1 VPQDLQQT
9 LATLHQ
15 ELAQTRSV
23 DRESREL
30 LVTVMQDIARV
41 LDRSLAES
49 ADDEDSLG
57 ERLEHVAVRF
67 ASEHPQLSA
76 AVRQVID
83 ALANAGI

>member
-1 VPQDLQQT
+1 VSQDLQQT
-9 LATLHQ
+9 LAALHE
-15 ELAQTRSV
+15 ELARTRSV

-41 LDRSLAES
+41 LDRSLEEAS
-49 ADDEDSLG
+49 DDENSLG

-67 ASEHPQLSA
+67 ESEHPQLSA
-76 AVRQVID
+76 AVRQVVD